1 MGGEPLLHPN
11 ICEFLYIARKNFP
24 KTDIRLVTNGLLLK
38 KMPEHFWVALRLTNV
53 KVDMSKYPPTNNE
66 FDSYIN
72 LINENNVKVGDINDA
87 DKFF

>member
-1 MGGEPLLHPN
+1 
-11 ICEFLYIARKNFP
+11 
-24 KTDIRLVTNGLLLK
+24 
-38 KMPEHFWVALRLTNV
+38 MPEHFWVALRLTNV